1 VFPRVDKKQRIV
13 FFAES
18 FAGFQP
24 VQALNEHETAP
35 SDRIRIVV
43 CWR

>member
-1 VFPRVDKKQRIV
+1 VFARVDKKTENSLFV
-13 FFAES
+13 ES